1 MITINLWSACASFFN
16 VRLKKSGHIMDNNK
30 PIIAI
35 VDDEKD
41 ICSVMATLFRRRG
54 IPVSFIAYD
63 GDEALFKFGFA
74 NPKPDIIMMDH
85 RLQNAMGVDL
95 MRKMLTIQPS
105 IKFIFLSSDVD
116 AMNEAYEAGAVL
128 FLMKPVSLKTI
139 TDAIDIVY
147 NNPGKYKYN
156 GFKFIKAE
164 V

>member
-1 MITINLWSACASFFN
+1 MGL
-16 VRLKKSGHIMDNNK
+16 IMVNNK

-41 ICSVMATLFRRRG
+41 ICSVMATLFHRRG
-54 IPVSFIAYD
+54 MPVCFIAYD
-63 GDEALFKFGFA
+63 GDEALFKFESVC
-74 NPKPDIIMMDH
+74 PKPDIIMMDH

-95 MRKMLTIQPS
+95 MRKMLTIHPS
-105 IKFIFLSSDVD
+105 TKFIFLSSDVA

-128 FLMKPVSLKTI
+128 FLMKPVSVKTI

-147 NNPGKYKYN
+147 NNQGKYKYN
-156 GFKFIKAE
+156 GYNFTKIE